1 MFTGLLCWCS
11 FKCRPS
17 GSCPVVSA
25 RGQSSILA
33 QCGVPELVAV
43 IPAEFLPLAQ
53 FLCVGAQD
61 RELKP
66 CSLYLP
72 HMGVP
77 VALEGIQSLGRIT
90 TAVGWNEQGE
100 HGVVAVLYSDG
111 LNPDGGIAWE
121 LPHDGIVSVLGICI
135 RGEHGVDFQ
144 RLVCIPDFCKPG
156 IQTGTGGADGEV
168 VPAWAEQ
175 SVQVVGCVAMATSS
189 NFHDFVLSFVG
200 RISLRPAV
208 VWYAISIAPFGFF
221 VKNFFRFFQ
230 IFFWLDRIFVLYRPP
245 LRYAFIIKAVKPFVN
260 TFLHVLQRFS
270 VLHKRQACF
279 AVQTVQIA
287 QIPFDA
293 I

>member
-1 MFTGLLCWCS
+1 MLVFIQVPTFRVLPGGFGWWSVLV
-11 FKCRPS
+11 
-17 GSCPVVSA
+17 VVSE
-25 RGQSSILA
+25 RRI
-33 QCGVPELVAV
+33 PELVAV

-53 FLCVGAQD
+53 FLCVGTQD

-77 VALEGIQSLGRIT
+77 VALEGVESLTSVTPLVGR
-90 TAVGWNEQGE
+90 NEQGE

-121 LPHDGIVSVLGICI
+121 LPHDGIVSVLSICI
-135 RGEHGVDFQ
+135 RGEYGMDFQ
-144 RLVCIPDFCKPG
+144 RLVCIPDFCQPG
-156 IQTGTGGADGEV
+156 VHTGTGGADGEV

-208 VWYAISIAPFGFF
+208 VWYAISIARLVLF
-221 VKNFFRFFQ
+221 VK
-230 IFFWLDRIFVLYRPP
+230 
-245 LRYAFIIKAVKPFVN
+245 
-260 TFLHVLQRFS
+260 RFS
-270 VLHKRQACF
+270 KLF
-279 AVQTVQIA
+279 
-287 QIPFDA
+287 
-293 I
+293 